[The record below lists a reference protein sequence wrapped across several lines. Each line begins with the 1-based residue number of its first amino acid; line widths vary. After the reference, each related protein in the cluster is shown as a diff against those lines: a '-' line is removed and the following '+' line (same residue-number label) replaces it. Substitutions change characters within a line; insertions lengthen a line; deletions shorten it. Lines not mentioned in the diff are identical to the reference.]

1 MSVTTFSS
9 RDFNQHAGEAK
20 KAALAGPVFIT
31 DRGQPTHV
39 LISIVEYR
47 KLTGG
52 MTTLAEAI
60 AQGEGVEVD
69 FEPPR
74 ATGLVRQVKL

>member
-1 MSVTTFSS
+1 MSITTFSS
-9 RDFNQHAGEAK
+9 REFNQHVGEAK

-31 DRGQPTHV
+31 DRGQPSHV

-52 MTTLAEAI
+52 MTSLAEAI
-60 AQGEGVEVD
+60 AQVEGAEVD

-74 ATGLVRQVKL
+74 VSQMSRPIEL